1 MIKRSS
7 SPEIDYVIGELM
19 ALKKQVDD
27 LEHTISKQGTY
38 LNKIASD
45 VDGND

>member
-1 MIKRSS
+1 MKTSRN
-7 SPEIDYVIGELM
+7 PEIDYVIGELM
-19 ALKKQVDD
+19 ALKKQVTD
-27 LEHTISKQGTY
+27 LEHTISKQGNF